1 MKRLTKISLLV
12 LTAALFLASCAF
24 NRNSLIGSWK
34 DESTGTIL
42 EFSVDGK
49 IIQSS
54 PDAPGSSQANDYQF
68 LNDETI
74 TIIGTQNVLT
84 FKVEG
89 DKLTLSAQGQS
100 IILTR
105 VKE

>member
-12 LTAALFLASCAF
+12 LAAAMLLASCAF

-34 DESTGTIL
+34 EESSGAIL
-42 EFSVDGK
+42 EFSMDGK

-54 PDAPGSSQANDYQF
+54 PDAPGSSIANEYQF

-74 TIIGTQNVLT
+74 TIIGTQNELT

-100 IILTR
+100 LILTR